1 MCEAPPCG
9 HNGRERRESNL
20 TLEAAKRR
28 SVFTGDPRS
37 GRNAPNGKAAGLRGW
52 AKVTTGQT
60 QFYLFNWL
68 IFQTASL
75 STEGRKILRNTWMTV
90 GDGPAILYPLMRKS
104 VILSAG
110 QTGGLIVRE
119 ITEITHFGS
128 IFELDP
134 FFGGVYE
141 LSGYR

>member
-1 MCEAPPCG
+1 MVRTQWP
-9 HNGRERRESNL
+9 RETGESNL

-28 SVFTGDPRS
+28 SVFTGTRELTPP

-75 STEGRKILRNTWMTV
+75 STERHPHTCFRVQKCRPTLW
-90 GDGPAILYPLMRKS
+90 
-104 VILSAG
+104 
-110 QTGGLIVRE
+110 
-119 ITEITHFGS
+119 F
-128 IFELDP
+128 FEN
-134 FFGGVYE
+134 FGGFYVPPFSTRSE
-141 LSGYR
+141 KIRLISCQQVRPVV

>member
-1 MCEAPPCG
+1 MSR
-9 HNGRERRESNL
+9 H
-20 TLEAAKRR
+20 
-28 SVFTGDPRS
+28 
-37 GRNAPNGKAAGLRGW
+37 
-52 AKVTTGQT
+52 
-60 QFYLFNWL
+60 
-68 IFQTASL
+68 SL
-75 STEGRKILRNTWMTV
+75 PAHEKIRFDT
-90 GDGPAILYPLMRKS
+90 
-104 VILSAG
+104 LSAG

>member
-1 MCEAPPCG
+1 MVRTQWP
-9 HNGRERRESNL
+9 RETGESNL

-75 STEGRKILRNTWMTV
+75 STEGHKILRNFPKTKALTAFLNSETRVWVT
-90 GDGPAILYPLMRKS
+90 GP
-104 VILSAG
+104 
-110 QTGGLIVRE
+110 
-119 ITEITHFGS
+119 
-128 IFELDP
+128 P
-134 FFGGVYE
+134 F
-141 LSGYR
+141 STRS

>member
-1 MCEAPPCG
+1 MVRTQWP
-9 HNGRERRESNL
+9 RETGESNL

-28 SVFTGDPRS
+28 SVFTGTRELTPP

-75 STEGRKILRNTWMTV
+75 STERHPHTCFRVQKCRPRFGFLKTSEDFMSRHSLPAHEKIRY
-90 GDGPAILYPLMRKS
+90 D
-104 VILSAG
+104 ILSAG

-128 IFELDP
+128 IF
-134 FFGGVYE
+134 
-141 LSGYR
+141 

>member
-1 MCEAPPCG
+1 MVRIQWP
-9 HNGRERRESNL
+9 RETGESNL

-28 SVFTGDPRS
+28 SVFTGTRELTPP

-75 STEGRKILRNTWMTV
+75 STEGHKILRNFPKTKALTAFLNSETRVWVT
-90 GDGPAILYPLMRKS
+90 GP
-104 VILSAG
+104 
-110 QTGGLIVRE
+110 
-119 ITEITHFGS
+119 
-128 IFELDP
+128 P
-134 FFGGVYE
+134 F
-141 LSGYR
+141 STRS

>member
-1 MCEAPPCG
+1 MVRTQWP
-9 HNGRERRESNL
+9 RETGESNL

-28 SVFTGDPRS
+28 SVFTGTRELTPP

-75 STEGRKILRNTWMTV
+75 STERHPHTCFRVQKCRPRFEKIRY
-90 GDGPAILYPLMRKS
+90 D
-104 VILSAG
+104 ILSAG

-128 IFELDP
+128 IF
-134 FFGGVYE
+134 
-141 LSGYR
+141 